1 MSFNVS
7 QSADELQINGL
18 STLQQVQSLF
28 QLYHAMNT
36 QAGVGASVM
45 KDSLASLMR
54 QRANRSQSSGDL
66 RQREV
71 TRLRFGQ
78 PAYQEPDQAQLRG
91 VTAPMLLTQWQETVS
106 VPVTYY
112 LMANQPAET
121 FLPLVERYLASLPRA
136 TQPAITPHLPL
147 AGTRE
152 STVALNIE
160 PRSEVRAWSYTE
172 QPWTPQAAVEVS
184 IARNL
189 ANKYLKNRLRDE
201 ALGIYRM
208 RLDSELAD
216 KAQRI
221 ETEISFTASPERG
234 HELWQ
239 RAEQVLA
246 NLPQRITADDIEQQR
261 QQFIRA
267 EQGRGNDFTTQQ
279 RRLILSDRHYGDPR
293 YLSDVA
299 HLAQAV
305 TLDGVRAMASK
316 LLNPANRVLLL
327 SLPREGAETADS
339 AADGDVTL

>member
-1 MSFNVS
+1 
-7 QSADELQINGL
+7 
-18 STLQQVQSLF
+18 
-28 QLYHAMNT
+28 
-36 QAGVGASVM
+36 
-45 KDSLASLMR
+45 
-54 QRANRSQSSGDL
+54 
-66 RQREV
+66 
-71 TRLRFGQ
+71 
-78 PAYQEPDQAQLRG
+78 
-91 VTAPMLLTQWQETVS
+91 
-106 VPVTYY
+106 
-112 LMANQPAET
+112 
-121 FLPLVERYLASLPRA
+121 LVERYLASLPR
-136 TQPAITPHLPL
+136 TSQPAVTPHLAL

-172 QPWTPQAAVEVS
+172 QPWTPQAAVQVS

-189 ANKYLKNRLRDE
+189 ANKYLKNSLRDE

-246 NLPQRITADDIEQQR
+246 NLPQLITAEDVEQQR

-267 EQGRGNDFTTQQ
+267 EQGRHNDFTTQQ

-293 YLSDVA
+293 YLSEVA
-299 HLAQAV
+299 
-305 TLDGVRAMASK
+305 
-316 LLNPANRVLLL
+316 
-327 SLPREGAETADS
+327 
-339 AADGDVTL
+339 